1 MEIESEFFSGRVP
14 ILVNDEFATKME
26 DMLKIEEYTGPSLN
40 NTLKWIY
47 TEYISPNIFALI
59 IFLCVL
65 FFLYMRW
72 ILTKEKKKKRK
83 PITIHKNKKENRRV
97 ILTGDGIA
105 YIYDDKRGTYAP
117 IKIPTKTINKTN
129 DNTDNTDNNG
139 NDDNDNDDNDNDNDN
154 DNDDDYSMTDQ
165 DLETNEPSNNDFDDR
180 ISMDRIAQR
189 TFAGSYID
197 RNN

>member
-59 IFLCVL
+59 IILCVL
-65 FFLYMRW
+65 FFLYIRW
-72 ILTKEKKKKRK
+72 ILTKQKSK
-83 PITIHKNKKENRRV
+83 PIIRKNKNKKENRRV

-105 YIYDDKRGTYAP
+105 YVYDDKRGTYAP
-117 IKIPTKTINKTN
+117 VKIPTAPINKTI
-129 DNTDNTDNNG
+129 G
-139 NDDNDNDDNDNDNDN
+139 AVENDN
-154 DNDDDYSMTDQ
+154 DNDDYSMTDE
-165 DLETNEPSNNDFDDR
+165 DLETDEPPNNDFDDR
-180 ISMDRIAQR
+180 NSMDRIAQR